1 MAVTINGTTGVTF
14 NDATTQGTAAV
25 VNTSNVLNATAGLT
39 AGAVGTYA
47 FVGTPVTAGVTN
59 YAFGSNYAAGMNTG
73 QLSLISICSDGYN
86 DTNASFYG
94 NIVGSTNV
102 ATISGTWKYLG
113 STTDNVGNYNRYAI
127 AVRVA

>member
-14 NDATTQGTAAV
+14 NDATIQGTAAV
-25 VNTSNVLNATAGLT
+25 VNTSSVLNATAGLT

-47 FVGTPVTAGVTN
+47 FVGNPVGAGFTK
-59 YAFGSNYAAGMNTG
+59 YAFGSNYATGLNAG
-73 QLSLISICSDGYN
+73 QLSLISICATDTN
-86 DTNASFYG
+86 DTNVWFLANFPG
-94 NIVGSTNV
+94 NQNS

-113 STTDNVGNYNRYAI
+113 SSTEGSGNYLQYAI